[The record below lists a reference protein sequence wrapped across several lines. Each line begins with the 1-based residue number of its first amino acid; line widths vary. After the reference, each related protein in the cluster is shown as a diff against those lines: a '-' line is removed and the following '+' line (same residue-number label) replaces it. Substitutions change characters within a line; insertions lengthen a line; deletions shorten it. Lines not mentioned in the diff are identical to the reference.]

1 MPFAQGSCDALR
13 EDGQKLECA
22 HSSDFRRQPRTVQGR
37 EGGGAGEEGGRGQTE
52 KIKTAVKEELS
63 LESESYAAMAGFV
76 LNSFFFLYTDLIP
89 YFHRTLSYKTPQCL
103 KIW

>member
-22 HSSDFRRQPRTVQGR
+22 HSSDFRRQPRTVQGRQGR

-76 LNSFFFLYTDLIP
+76 LNSFFFYI
-89 YFHRTLSYKTPQCL
+89 HRFDTIFSSYPF
-103 KIW
+103 I